1 MPPRIPVVFAVVIIY
16 AAVAYSGGA
25 PALRQVALVFDG
37 ARLAPE
43 FWRGALTLSFTYA
56 DFFALAAAVAALPD
70 AALRPSRGWVDRVA
84 GLLCIAAAAA
94 LAALSPSMATPAYAV
109 LVALLIGDWAA
120 GLGGWRPRRG
130 PRPG

>member
-1 MPPRIPVVFAVVIIY
+1 MPPRIPVVFAVVAIY
-16 AAVAYSGGA
+16 AAVAFTGGA
-25 PALRQVALVFDG
+25 TALREVAIVFDG

-56 DFFALAAAVAALPD
+56 DFFALVAAVAALPD
-70 AALRPSRGWVDRVA
+70 AALRPSRGWADRVA
-84 GLLCIAAAAA
+84 GLLCLGGAIGVAAA
-94 LAALSPSMATPAYAV
+94 SPSIATPAYAV
-109 LVALLIGDWAA
+109 LVALLLGDWAA